1 MRYAVVLIFV
11 IMYWCIQHVRF
22 LNSVTL
28 LSVTSNSIQ
37 IPSVVKCLDIRDY
50 TAFEKEHV
58 PESIGIYLGRLPFV
72 WKKENLHPKDSILIL
87 TDNYFKGK
95 KAVRILRKQGFRD
108 LYLIV
113 GSVSELM
120 EWSQKNK

>member
-11 IMYWCIQHVRF
+11 LIYWWIQHVRF

-28 LSVTSNSIQ
+28 LSVTSNSVK
-37 IPSVVKCLDIRDY
+37 IPSTTKYLDIRDY
-50 TAFEKEHV
+50 TAFEKEHI

-72 WKKENLHPKDSILIL
+72 WRKANLNPKDSILIL

-108 LYLIV
+108 LYLVV

-120 EWSQKNK
+120 KWSQKNK